1 MAMNLQIAQL
11 VLWIGVIMVIPIF
24 SRFCYSAS
32 ALLWRRLFPTRVFE
46 FNFKDESTGVYRTL
60 TVKLP
65 RGKSKTLV
73 SLIDEALAENSKDK

>member
-1 MAMNLQIAQL
+1 
-11 VLWIGVIMVIPIF
+11 MVIPIF

-32 ALLWRRLFPTRVFE
+32 ALLWRRIFPTRVFE
-46 FNFKDESTGVYRTL
+46 FHYKDEYTGTCKTL

-73 SLIDEALAENSKDK
+73 SLIDEALADSSKEK